1 MATPADTQ
9 VLQLFRK
16 GGLKIGAKTEVIILK
31 IVRHFALRLFKKAP
45 WYSFPLLRHPSLVTS
60 PGFMVE
66 DMISMGLVSSK
77 APSPLILPQA
87 HDLYGYQKGS

>member
-1 MATPADTQ
+1 MAALAQTQ

-16 GGLKIGAKTEVIILK
+16 GGLKIGAKTEVITLN
-31 IVRHFALRLFKKAP
+31 IVRHFALRLFQKAP

-66 DMISMGLVSSK
+66 DMAVLDVSNN
-77 APSPLILPQA
+77 ILF
-87 HDLYGYQKGS
+87 HNTKSIT

>member
-1 MATPADTQ
+1 MAALAQTQ

-66 DMISMGLVSSK
+66 DMAVLDVSNN
-77 APSPLILPQA
+77 ILF
-87 HDLYGYQKGS
+87 HNTKSIT